1 MYIVYYKENDD
12 NFDTL
17 SFSITTPVPV
27 GMINVM
33 EKNQTASR
41 RNWES
46 VHKSI
51 HDYFNLNKKKQ
62 IIIPINSLCLFP
74 TQVCFLLFI

>member
-1 MYIVYYKENDD
+1 MYIVYYKENDN
-12 NFDTL
+12 NFDSL
-17 SFSITTPVPV
+17 SFSVTTPVPV
-27 GMINVM
+27 GMINGM

-51 HDYFNLNKKKQ
+51 HDYFNLNKK
-62 IIIPINSLCLFP
+62 NRL
-74 TQVCFLLFI
+74 